1 MTKIVGEG
9 CVSFYDEEG
18 KVGVNLVPFADVPFV
33 RAPGDHVSL
42 PGGEGYGAGV
52 YVVTMVYH
60 SYVEG
65 VKSEDPGASPVY
77 LLSITVHV
85 KKVSK

>member
-1 MTKIVGEG
+1 M
-9 CVSFYDEEG
+9 
-18 KVGVNLVPFADVPFV
+18 
-33 RAPGDHVSL
+33 SL